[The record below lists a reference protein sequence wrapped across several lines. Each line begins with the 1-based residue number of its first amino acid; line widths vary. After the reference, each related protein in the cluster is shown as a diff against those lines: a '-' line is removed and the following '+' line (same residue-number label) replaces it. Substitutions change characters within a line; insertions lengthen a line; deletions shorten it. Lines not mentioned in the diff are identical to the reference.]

1 MDDAQRF
8 FSRSYQEARSKFLA
22 AAEAADLDVH
32 SEIHPLLGRDGETLA
47 LDVVRSGPRDA
58 EKLLIVSSG
67 CHGIEGFAGAGVQIA
82 LLGDAEFLAE
92 ARRAGVAVLFL
103 HALNPWGMSWWRRVT
118 HENIDLNR
126 NFIDFQHHQPLP
138 QNPGYDALHP
148 LLVPTTAT
156 WPPPPENEAKLQAEL
171 ARQGMAALQQA
182 ISGGQYSEPEGLFFG
197 GHAPSWSQQ
206 ALRHVLRDHATHC
219 AKLGWI
225 DLHSGLGP
233 TGVAEP
239 ILAGDGRDE
248 ALLRRAKSWW
258 PGLKSTHDHSSSSA
272 ETSGAMWTVVAQ
284 ECPQAEYTGIVL
296 EFGTV
301 PLLQVLQALRA
312 DQWLE
317 NHPEKP
323 LQTLQAQ
330 EIRKAMFDAFFIDTA
345 AWRKAVQGQGCEAA
359 WAGMVG
365 LASTRTAPAAS

>member
-1 MDDAQRF
+1 MNETDS
-8 FSRSYQEARSKFLA
+8 FSRSYPEARMKFMA
-22 AAEAADLDVH
+22 AADAAGLDVH

-47 LDVVRSGPRDA
+47 LDVVRSGPREA

-67 CHGIEGFAGAGVQIA
+67 CHGIEGYAGAGVQIA
-82 LLGDAEFLAE
+82 LLRDADFLAE
-92 ARRAGVAVLFL
+92 ARRTGVAVLFL

-126 NFIDFQHHQPLP
+126 NFIDFHQPLP

-148 LLVPTTAT
+148 LLVTST
-156 WPPPPENEAKLQAEL
+156 WPPSAENEAKLQAEL
-171 ARQGMAALQQA
+171 ARQGLQALQQA

-206 ALRHVLRDHATHC
+206 ALRHVLRDHATRC
-219 AKLGWI
+219 AKLAWI

-233 TGVAEP
+233 AGVAEP
-239 ILAGDGRDE
+239 ILAGDGRDA
-248 ALLRRAKSWW
+248 ALLQRAQAWW

-272 ETSGAMWTVVAQ
+272 GISGSMWNVVAQ

-323 LQTLQAQ
+323 LQTPQAAA
-330 EIRKAMFDAFFIDTA
+330 IRNALFGAFFIDAPNWKEALLRQGREATQA
-345 AWRKAVQGQGCEAA
+345 AVQGL
-359 WAGMVG
+359 
-365 LASTRTAPAAS
+365 LAH

>member
-1 MDDAQRF
+1 MDDAASC
-8 FSRSYQEARSKFLA
+8 FSRSYQEARDKFLA
-22 AAEAADLDVH
+22 AAEAAALDVH

-47 LDVVRSGPRDA
+47 LDVVRSGPKDA

-67 CHGIEGFAGAGVQIA
+67 CHGIEGYAGAGVQIA
-82 LLGDAEFLAE
+82 LLRDADFLAE
-92 ARRAGVAVLFL
+92 AQRGGVAILFL

-126 NFIDFQHHQPLP
+126 NFVDFHQPLP
-138 QNPGYDALHP
+138 QNPGYDALHA
-148 LLVPTTAT
+148 LLVPQT
-156 WPPPPENEAKLQAEL
+156 WPPSAENEAALQAEL
-171 ARQGMAALQQA
+171 ARQGVAALQQA

-206 ALRHVLRDHATHC
+206 ALRHVLRDHATQC
-219 AKLGWI
+219 AKLAWI

-248 ALLRRAKSWW
+248 ALLRRAQSWW
-258 PGLKSTHDHSSSSA
+258 PNLKSTHDHSSSSA
-272 ETSGAMWTVVAQ
+272 ETSGSMWTVVAQ

-301 PLLQVLQALRA
+301 PLLHVLQALRA

-323 LQTLQAQ
+323 LRTPLAAA
-330 EIRKAMFDAFFIDTA
+330 IRQGMLGAFFVDTVAWKNAVIEFGQSTAKSATDQIDT
-345 AWRKAVQGQGCEAA
+345 Q
-359 WAGMVG
+359 
-365 LASTRTAPAAS
+365 

>member
-1 MDDAQRF
+1 MDDAETF
-8 FSRSYQEARSKFLA
+8 FSRSYQEARGKFLA
-22 AAEAADLDVH
+22 AAEAAELDVH

-67 CHGIEGFAGAGVQIA
+67 CHGIEGYAGAGVQIA
-82 LLGDAEFLAE
+82 LLRDADFLAE
-92 ARRAGVAVLFL
+92 ARRAGVAVLLL

-138 QNPGYDALHP
+138 RNPGYDALHA
-148 LLVPTTAT
+148 LLVPATAT
-156 WPPPPENEAKLQAEL
+156 WPPPPENEAKLQAEM
-171 ARQGMAALQQA
+171 ARQGVAALQQA

-206 ALRHVLRDHATHC
+206 ALRHVLRDHATQC
-219 AKLGWI
+219 AKLAWI

-248 ALLRRAKSWW
+248 ALLRRAQSWW

-272 ETSGAMWTVVAQ
+272 ETSGAMSCVVAQ

-323 LQTLQAQ
+323 LQTSQAQ
-330 EIRKAMFDAFFIDTA
+330 GIRETMFRTFFVDTPDWKEA
-345 AWRKAVQGQGCEAA
+345 LLKQGSEGV
-359 WAGMVG
+359 WAGLKG
-365 LASTRTAPAAS
+365 LRENPFQAPA

>member
-1 MDDAQRF
+1 MDNAESF
-8 FSRSYQEARSKFLA
+8 FSRSYQEAREKFLA
-22 AAEAADLDVH
+22 AAEAAELDVH

-67 CHGIEGFAGAGVQIA
+67 CHGIEGYAGAGVQIA
-82 LLGDAEFLAE
+82 LLRDADFLAE
-92 ARRAGVAVLFL
+92 ARRGGVAVLFL

-126 NFIDFQHHQPLP
+126 NFIDFHKPLP

-148 LLVPTTAT
+148 LLVTST
-156 WPPPPENEAKLQAEL
+156 WPPTAENEAKLQAEL
-171 ARQGMAALQQA
+171 ARQGVAALQQA
-182 ISGGQYSEPEGLFFG
+182 ISGGQYSEPEGLFYG

-219 AKLGWI
+219 AKLAWI

-239 ILAGDGRDE
+239 ILAGDGCDE
-248 ALLRRAKSWW
+248 ALLRRAQSWW

-301 PLLQVLQALRA
+301 PLLHVLQALRA

-323 LQTLQAQ
+323 LQTPQAQ
-330 EIRKAMFDAFFIDTA
+330 AIRQGMFGAFFVDTA
-345 AWRKAVQGQGCEAA
+345 EWKEALVEQGSEGVR
-359 WAGMVG
+359 AGLKGVEENH
-365 LASTRTAPAAS
+365 AQAPAQQ

>member
-1 MDDAQRF
+1 MDDAETF
-8 FSRSYQEARSKFLA
+8 FSRSYQEARGKFLA

-67 CHGIEGFAGAGVQIA
+67 CHGIEGYAGAGVQIA
-82 LLGDAEFLAE
+82 LLRDADFLAE

-126 NFIDFQHHQPLP
+126 NFIDFHQPLP
-138 QNPGYDALHP
+138 RNPGYDALHA
-148 LLVPTTAT
+148 LLVPASAT
-156 WPPPPENEAKLQAEL
+156 WPPPPENEAKLQAEM
-171 ARQGMAALQQA
+171 ARQDVAALQQA

-206 ALRHVLRDHATHC
+206 ALRHVLRDHATQC

-248 ALLRRAKSWW
+248 ALLQRAKSWW

-272 ETSGAMWTVVAQ
+272 ETSGAMSCVVAQ

-301 PLLQVLQALRA
+301 PLLHVLQALRA

-323 LQTLQAQ
+323 LRTEQARG
-330 EIRKAMFDAFFIDTA
+330 IREAMFGAFFINALD
-345 AWRKAVQGQGCEAA
+345 WRKILLRQGCEATQVA
-359 WAGMVG
+359 VQG
-365 LASTRTAPAAS
+365 LLAH

>member
-1 MDDAQRF
+1 MSESDF
-8 FSRSYQEARSKFLA
+8 FSRSYPEARTKFLA
-22 AAEAADLDVH
+22 AAEAAELDVH

-47 LDVVRSGPRDA
+47 LDVTRSGPMEA

-67 CHGIEGFAGAGVQIA
+67 CHGVEGYAGAGVQIA
-82 LLGDAEFLAE
+82 LLRDPDFLAE

-126 NFIDFQHHQPLP
+126 NFIDFHQPLP

-148 LLVPTTAT
+148 LLVPAT
-156 WPPPPENEAKLQAEL
+156 WPPPAENEAKLQAEL

-206 ALRHVLRDHATHC
+206 ALRHVLRDHATRC
-219 AKLGWI
+219 AKLAWI

-239 ILAGDGRDE
+239 ILAGDGRDA
-248 ALLRRAKSWW
+248 ALLQRAQAWW
-258 PGLKSTHDHSSSSA
+258 PALKSTHDHSSSSA
-272 ETSGAMWTVVAQ
+272 AISGSMWNVVAQ

-301 PLLQVLQALRA
+301 PLLHVLQALRA

-323 LQTLQAQ
+323 LRTPQA
-330 EIRKAMFDAFFIDTA
+330 EGIREGLFGAFFINVPSWKEALLRQGREATQA
-345 AWRKAVQGQGCEAA
+345 AVQGL
-359 WAGMVG
+359 
-365 LASTRTAPAAS
+365 LAH